1 MEREALPL
9 VLRREPFGGILFD
22 PQRGTH
28 VELDA
33 EAFALL
39 ADWVSWG
46 RQAWTPAE
54 QALMAQL
61 RAEIPALERGPAG
74 FRLAPDLSA
83 RVRPLAN
90 ATVLGSPTLVDL
102 QLTRRCRM
110 GCPHCYASSDPSG
123 DDMPLEAALG
133 VLDAVAEAGV
143 CQLAIGGGEPLL
155 HPHLVEVLRHAR
167 RRGLVPNLTTTG
179 DGMTPEV
186 LDALAEC
193 CGAVALSLEG
203 VGDDYGRRRRHGFA
217 AFQATHSTLRARGV
231 PVVFQVTLSVE
242 NLPAL
247 PSIVD
252 YAMSFP
258 DLYGVI
264 FLAYKSVGRGRG
276 YQTPLSGVS
285 SAELFPRLREAF
297 VKLGR
302 QTRVGYDCC
311 LTPGIVGMDAELGH
325 ADPNLLEGCSAART
339 SVGVTTELDVV
350 PCTFLTHRPL
360 GNLATASFVEIWHG
374 EAAEAFR
381 RELDGLVDRKPE
393 CRDCRSRT
401 SCLGGCP
408 EWDLVECHVARRS
421 PAKRTA

>member
-1 MEREALPL
+1 MEREARALPL
-9 VLRREPFGGILFD
+9 VLRRETFGGILFD

-28 VELDA
+28 LELDA
-33 EAFALL
+33 EAFELL
-39 ADWVSWG
+39 ADWISWG
-46 RQAWTPAE
+46 RQAWTVDE
-54 QALMAQL
+54 KALMAQL
-61 RAEIPALERGPAG
+61 RAEIPALARGPVG
-74 FRLAPDLSA
+74 FRLVPNLAG
-83 RVRPLAN
+83 RVRPRVN

-102 QLTRRCRM
+102 QITRRCLM
-110 GCPHCYASSDPSG
+110 GCPHCYASSHPSG
-123 DDMPLEAALG
+123 EDMPLDVALG
-133 VLDAVAEAGV
+133 VLDEVAEAGV

-155 HPHLVEVLRHAR
+155 HPHIVEVLRHAR

-179 DGMTPEV
+179 DGMTPDT

-203 VGDDYGRRRRHGFA
+203 VGEDFDRRRRGGFA
-217 AFQATHSTLRARGV
+217 AFQSVHETLRARGV

-247 PSIVD
+247 SSIVD
-252 YAMSFP
+252 HAMSFP

-285 SAELFPRLREAF
+285 SEELFPRLRDAF
-297 VKLGR
+297 MRLGR

-311 LTPGIVGMDAELGH
+311 LTPGIVGMDAELGF

-339 SVGVTTELDVV
+339 SVGVTTGLDVV

-360 GNLATASFVEIWHG
+360 GNLAEKSFVEIWHG
-374 EAAEAFR
+374 EAAEGFR
-381 RELDGLVDRKPE
+381 RELDGTVDRKPE

-408 EWDLVECHVARRS
+408 EWNLVECHVARR
-421 PAKRTA
+421 